1 MYQRVMVIRKNMTQG
16 LNTRRINRILLF
28 LHLYF
33 FDIYYDLINLEM
45 ENGAM
50 FHDYITIDVLLN
62 M

>member
-1 MYQRVMVIRKNMTQG
+1 MIVRKNMTQG

-28 LHLYF
+28 LRLYF
-33 FDIYYDLINLEM
+33 FDIYYDLIILEM

-50 FHDYITIDVLLN
+50 FSDYITVDILLN

>member
-1 MYQRVMVIRKNMTQG
+1 MVLSKTMTQG
-16 LNTRRINRILLF
+16 LNTLKIKRIILF

-50 FHDYITIDVLLN
+50 FHDYITVDILLN
-62 M
+62 MQVTE